1 MTKGEIYGE
10 KYDMKY
16 DLTYNYMSCVY
27 ASMQG
32 EINTNIFQVM
42 LSSSKRGRMLG
53 PRTSKNI
60 FHVGFDDNKD
70 LSPCQGIKAHK
81 MDSVMK
87 ENEESY
93 DELHANIL

>member
-1 MTKGEIYGE
+1 LCCHHQKGGE
-10 KYDMKY
+10 CWAKDIQ
-16 DLTYNYMSCVY
+16 D
-27 ASMQG
+27 
-32 EINTNIFQVM
+32 
-42 LSSSKRGRMLG
+42 
-53 PRTSKNI
+53 
-60 FHVGFDDNKD
+60 VGFDDNKD